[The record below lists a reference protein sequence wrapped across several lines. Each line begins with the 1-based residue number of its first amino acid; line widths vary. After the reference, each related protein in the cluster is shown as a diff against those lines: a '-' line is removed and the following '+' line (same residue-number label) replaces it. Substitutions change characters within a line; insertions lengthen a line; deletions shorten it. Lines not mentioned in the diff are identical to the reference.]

1 MNPAGK
7 SSVCIL
13 HEFVQHAERVQ
24 PKYVFKELGK
34 NNKFLIPFNFQSFI
48 PENASTP
55 YSATVLI
62 NGMEYGKGFGSSK
75 KQAKSNAGQLFIN
88 LIFNSVI
95 QFEFVFS

>member
-34 NNKFLIPFNFQSFI
+34 TSFVKVKPKFDC
-48 PENASTP
+48 
-55 YSATVLI
+55 
-62 NGMEYGKGFGSSK
+62 
-75 KQAKSNAGQLFIN
+75 
-88 LIFNSVI
+88 SVRI
-95 QFEFVFS
+95 SMY